1 MVTSLVDTGGHLLAS
16 PAATDVERGRA
27 EPEQDRPGKAVVL
40 LTDMPFT
47 RRGTPRSTSL
57 QQRHVPLGD
66 RRRYRQPP
74 FEEILEAARGRAP
87 WALARLYE
95 SLAPA
100 VAGYLRSQGVREA
113 EDVVSDVFVAVLC
126 RCSSFRG
133 DETQFRRWVFTIA
146 HHRMVDARRSN
157 GRTPT
162 VGSLD
167 ADSAAEMEP
176 GGSPAAED
184 DALRD
189 LGNERVGR
197 LLAALSSDQ
206 RCVLA
211 LRIIADLSVEDVAIA
226 LDKPPGAVKA
236 LQHRALAT
244 LRRTLSQ
251 EGGDGEARA

>member
-1 MVTSLVDTGGHLLAS
+1 M
-16 PAATDVERGRA
+16 
-27 EPEQDRPGKAVVL
+27 
-40 LTDMPFT
+40 TDMPFSC
-47 RRGTPRSTSL
+47 RGTPQRSL
-57 QQRHVPLGD
+57 QHERVPLSD
-66 RRRYRQPP
+66 RRRYRQLP
-74 FEEILEAARGRAP
+74 FEETLEAARGGAP

-113 EDVVSDVFVAVLC
+113 DDVVSDVFVAVLC

-146 HHRMVDARRSN
+146 HHRLVDRRRAN
-157 GRTPT
+157 ERRPELT
-162 VGSLD
+162 SLD
-167 ADSAAEMEP
+167 ADGPRRAEP
-176 GGSPAAED
+176 GRSPAAED

-189 LGNERVGR
+189 LGTERVGR

-226 LDKPPGAVKA
+226 LDKPPGAIKA

-251 EGGDGEARA
+251 EGGGGEARR